1 MSKVQ
6 HTCRLH
12 PETVQKIALGEP
24 LSKAQRLHTTSNR
37 WYQRVD
43 PRVMA
48 VVNRIRRPGTRIR
61 IISEDTVLIINKE
74 N

>member
-1 MSKVQ
+1 MKVQ

-12 PETVQKIALGEP
+12 ERTVQLIARGEP
-24 LSKAQRLHTTSNR
+24 LSKVQRQHTTSNR

-48 VVNRIRRPGTRIR
+48 VVHAIRRPGTTIR
-61 IISEDTVLIINKE
+61 IISEDTVLIVNKE